1 MKTWISALALI
12 ISLAVATPLAHAD
25 AAWDAVITKA
35 RGETVYWNAWGGD
48 ERTNSFIAWVGD
60 AVSKQYGV
68 TLKQVKLTDTGEAV
82 ARVVAEK
89 AAGRNTDGT
98 VDMIWINGP
107 NFLSMKAKGLLYGP
121 FVDKLPNASLID
133 TVRKPSN
140 VTDFAEPVKG
150 MESPWRLAQFVFIYD
165 SAKVDVPPRSLGALA
180 IWIKNHPGR
189 FTHPDPKDFMGASFL
204 KQALIDLAPHHER
217 LAQPVTEA
225 DFASETAPF
234 WAWYDSVRPFFW
246 HHGKQFPVDGPAQR
260 QLMNDSEV
268 DFAMAFDP
276 AEAAA
281 SVEAGRLQASA
292 RVTTLAD
299 GSIGNTSFVA
309 IPYNSPHTAGA
320 MVVANFLLDP
330 EAQAHAQDIRAL
342 GAYNVLDNDKL
353 SPAQQKLFADLPTS
367 PSLPT
372 AADLSNVLLEPHP
385 SWMTRIA
392 DEWRKRYSH

>member
-1 MKTWISALALI
+1 MKTWISAVALIAALTGTTTLAL
-12 ISLAVATPLAHAD
+12 AD
-25 AAWDAVITKA
+25 ASWDAVLAKA

-48 ERTNSFIAWVGD
+48 ERTNGFIAWVGD
-60 AVSKQYGV
+60 AVAKRYGV

-89 AAGRNTDGT
+89 AAGRNADGT

-107 NFLSMKAKGLLYGP
+107 NFLSIKEKGLLYGP
-121 FVDKLPNASLID
+121 FLDKMPNASLID

-140 VTDFAEPVKG
+140 VTDFTVPVDG

-165 SAKVDVPPRSLGALA
+165 LAKVGAPLRSLGALA
-180 IWIKNHPGR
+180 DWIMGHPGR

-204 KQALIDLAPHHER
+204 KQALVDLAPHRGR
-217 LAQPVTEA
+217 LAQPVTDA
-225 DFASETAPF
+225 DFATETAPL
-234 WAWYDSVRPFFW
+234 WAWYDSVRPSFW
-246 HHGKQFPVDGPAQR
+246 RHGEQFPADGPAQR
-260 QLMNDSEV
+260 QLMNDGEV

-281 SVEAGRLQASA
+281 SVEAGRLQQSA

-309 IPYNSPHTAGA
+309 IPYNSPHSAGA
-320 MVVANFLLDP
+320 MLVANFLLDP

-342 GAYNVLDNDKL
+342 GAYNVLDIGKL
-353 SPAQQKLFADLPTS
+353 TPAQQKLFDDLPTS

-372 AADLSNVLLEPHP
+372 SADLSNVLLEPHP

-392 DEWRKRYSH
+392 DEWRKRYAH